1 MDSQQ
6 VMSVPKW
13 IGLTLSVAFTAYIAF
28 MLLVMNPMVLT
39 EIKTKPTSEMAG
51 EALVLKFAS
60 GKEIPV
66 NYLKE
71 GNKVFVGADGPWWR
85 EFKDGPT
92 PVSIIIK
99 SESFNGLAVV
109 VQDDPEYTEE
119 VFLRLRPTAPEWL
132 PDWLQGKLVVIE
144 LAP

>member
-1 MDSQQ
+1 
-6 VMSVPKW
+6 
-13 IGLTLSVAFTAYIAF
+13 
-28 MLLVMNPMVLT
+28 MLFVMNPIVLN
-39 EIKTKPTSEMAG
+39 EIKTKPTSEMAS

-85 EFKDGPT
+85 EFKAGPT
-92 PVSIIIK
+92 PVSLVIK
-99 SESFNGLAVV
+99 SEYFNGMAAVV
-109 VQDDPEYTEE
+109 LDDPEYTEE

-132 PDWLQGKLVVIE
+132 PDWLRGKLIVIE
-144 LAP
+144 LIP